1 MVQTLQY
8 KVAVL
13 WLMILMLL
21 VSFHVLRL
29 TIIAAGTN
37 NNDLIFTTGF
47 FSGNEINKYS
57 CRYQ

>member
-21 VSFHVLRL
+21 VSFQVMRL
-29 TIIAAGTN
+29 TIIAAGTS
-37 NNDLIFTTGF
+37 NNDLIFAAGF
-47 FSGNEINKYS
+47 FSGNEINNYN